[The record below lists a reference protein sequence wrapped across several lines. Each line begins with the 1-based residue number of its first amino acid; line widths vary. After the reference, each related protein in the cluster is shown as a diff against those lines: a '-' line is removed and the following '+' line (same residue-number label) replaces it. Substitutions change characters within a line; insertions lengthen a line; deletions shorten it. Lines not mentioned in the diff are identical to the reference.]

1 MYFICEIQNGAHLMT
16 TRQTRNEAE
25 AEFHRVL
32 SAAAVSSVETHSC
45 IVFTEEGFTVLNQC
59 YKHPA
64 EPEEE

>member
-1 MYFICEIQNGAHLMT
+1 MYFICEIQNNSYIMT
-16 TRQTRNEAE
+16 EKQTRNEAE

-32 SAAAVSSVETHSC
+32 AAAAVSQVETHSC

-64 EPEEE
+64 EQEN